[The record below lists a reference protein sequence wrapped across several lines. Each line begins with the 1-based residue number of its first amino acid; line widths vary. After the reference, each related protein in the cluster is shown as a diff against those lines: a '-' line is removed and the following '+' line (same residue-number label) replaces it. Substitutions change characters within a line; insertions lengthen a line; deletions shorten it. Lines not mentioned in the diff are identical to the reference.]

1 MNARR
6 IIGAISLYLLLNAV
20 DIQAVTITAIR
31 DTYVSSVAPTDHLN
45 ALPSLVVNAR
55 SETLIGFDL
64 SALPIKATSQRV
76 EKATLQLWIG
86 KASLSP
92 TGTINVRLAASD
104 WKGPVVTYN
113 TRPAALPLPLS
124 QGAVGG
130 TNYYL
135 VIDVTDHVKRLLDA
149 RGSDF
154 GFVVTT
160 STTTTDIAIDS
171 KENETTSHPP
181 LLDISLSDTTMA
193 GSSFAACAL
202 SQMDAF
208 GKFSTCECSGN
219 QISKYVSVPGAD
231 GSCYVNSD
239 HGPCSADTFYS
250 TPKGRWVASCCVCLP

>member
-1 MNARR
+1 RR

-113 TRPAALPLPLS
+113 TRPAALPL
-124 QGAVGG
+124 
-130 TNYYL
+130 
-135 VIDVTDHVKRLLDA
+135 
-149 RGSDF
+149 
-154 GFVVTT
+154 
-160 STTTTDIAIDS
+160 
-171 KENETTSHPP
+171 
-181 LLDISLSDTTMA
+181 
-193 GSSFAACAL
+193 
-202 SQMDAF
+202 
-208 GKFSTCECSGN
+208 
-219 QISKYVSVPGAD
+219 
-231 GSCYVNSD
+231 
-239 HGPCSADTFYS
+239 
-250 TPKGRWVASCCVCLP
+250 